1 MCRAKEYILYSI
13 PCLHLPNKTE
23 RNKLCMRVISGEY
36 GGRRLKAVPGNSTRP
51 TTDKVK
57 ESLFNMIGPYFDG
70 GQCLDLFAGSGGLS
84 IEAVSRGM
92 DGAVLIDKAPG
103 AVKTIH
109 ENIAVTK
116 EAEKFT
122 VMRSDA
128 NKALAT
134 LKSKKMRFDLV
145 FLDPPYAE
153 QQIPSQIA
161 QLLKLDLL
169 SLEALI
175 VCEIDK
181 TVDLPEQIQQARVYK
196 TAKYGLTNIVI
207 YELFADEGEKDV

>member
-1 MCRAKEYILYSI
+1 
-13 PCLHLPNKTE
+13 
-23 RNKLCMRVISGEY
+23 MRVISGEY

-51 TTDKVK
+51 TTDKIK

-92 DGAVLIDKAPG
+92 DGAVLIDKAPI
-103 AVKTIH
+103 AIKTIQ

-116 EAEKFT
+116 DAEKFT
-122 VMRSDA
+122 VIRSDA
-128 NKALAT
+128 SRILST
-134 LKSKKMRFDLV
+134 LKGKKMCFDLV

-153 QQIPSQIA
+153 QQIPSQIT

-169 SLEALI
+169 SSDALI
-175 VCEIDK
+175 VCEVDK
-181 TVDLPEQIQQARVYK
+181 KVDLPEQIQNAKVYK
-196 TAKYGLTNIVI
+196 TAQYGITNIVI
-207 YELFADEGEKDV
+207 YELSTKEEGKDV

>member
-1 MCRAKEYILYSI
+1 
-13 PCLHLPNKTE
+13 
-23 RNKLCMRVISGEY
+23 MRVIAGEY

-51 TTDKVK
+51 TTDKIK

-92 DGAVLIDKAPG
+92 DGAVLVDKAPV
-103 AVKTIH
+103 AIKTIQ
-109 ENIAVTK
+109 ENISVTK
-116 EAEKFT
+116 EEEKFT
-122 VMRSDA
+122 VIRSDA
-128 NKALAT
+128 TKVLSAL
-134 LKSKKMRFDLV
+134 KNKKMRFDLV

-161 QLLKLDLL
+161 QLFKLDLL
-169 SLEALI
+169 SSEALI

-181 TVDLPEQIQQARVYK
+181 KVTLPEEIQQAKVYK
-196 TAKYGLTNIVI
+196 TVQYGLTTIVI
-207 YELFADEGEKDV
+207 YELHAEEGGKDV